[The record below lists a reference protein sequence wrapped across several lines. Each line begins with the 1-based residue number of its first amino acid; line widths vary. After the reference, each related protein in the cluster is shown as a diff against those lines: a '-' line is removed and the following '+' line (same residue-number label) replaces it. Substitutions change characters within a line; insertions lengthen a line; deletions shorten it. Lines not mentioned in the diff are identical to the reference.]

1 MAKSISDEEIQLRK
15 RARRRLVG
23 AIALVTVIAVFLPMV
38 LDHEPKPV
46 SQDVSIKIPS
56 PDAGVFT
63 SKIVPLAP
71 SQKSA
76 PPPKTEAAVP
86 SQPAVEPPVA
96 KADAPKVAAAPK
108 PAAEVIVPPPND
120 TEASPPKKAAPAKSA
135 EKPVAAEPVKT
146 VEKAKAADK
155 AKPPAK
161 GAAGYVVQVAALN
174 DPDKAK
180 QMRDQIGATGVKAYT
195 EVVPTTKG
203 NVTRVRA
210 GPFVSRADAD
220 SARDKLKV
228 LGLNGNVIP
237 K

>member
-63 SKIVPLAP
+63 SKIVPVAP
-71 SQKSA
+71 GQKSI
-76 PPPKTEAAVP
+76 PAAKSETVVP
-86 SQPAVEPPVA
+86 SQPAVEPPAA
-96 KADAPKVAAAPK
+96 KAEAPKVAAAPK
-108 PAAEVIVPPPND
+108 PAAEVIVAPPND
-120 TEASPPKKAAPAKSA
+120 TEASPPKKAAPAKPA

-146 VEKAKAADK
+146 VEKAAENG
-155 AKPPAK
+155 KPPAK
-161 GAAGYVVQVAALN
+161 GAADYVVQVAALN

-180 QMRDQIGATGVKAYT
+180 QMRDQIGATGLKAYT
-195 EVVPTTKG
+195 EVVPTAKG

-220 SARDKLKV
+220 KARDKLKA